1 MGVGSMGGQR
11 QGVDVGQGPRSPTPP
26 GRDRVLWQGRHASLF
41 SGARLA
47 GKRLRSSF
55 RMLLAVGLGI
65 VVAVVLICTV
75 PLYSSL
81 VSNIQLQATINA
93 QPPIARDVEVQ
104 VSGEQFSAD
113 LRQQEDTYVRPIG
126 AQYLTTFTQPGVTN
140 YLTAESMLL
149 AMLNKRTFDLQN
161 RDAPQ
166 IQFEAFDYTQAHA
179 HMRLAAGSAL
189 PQPPQAGA
197 TTPYDALIT
206 QQLADEQGVTI
217 GDTLTAVQFG
227 AHNQKVVVRIV
238 GIWSPLDPEDAFWNG
253 LNFVSGGNPPI
264 YPVLLDRDAFT
275 QATAAIPNLSVTQHW
290 VYYTISTRINTTNM
304 GDVATDIGLLRTH
317 LAASVTPLGVNV
329 AVVGSLDQMIHD
341 VMSQLA
347 LLGLPL
353 YVVVGQVVG
362 LALLFVAAMAG
373 LLVDAQT
380 AEIATLK
387 SRGASGVQLLG
398 SYAAQGLLLGAVAV
412 AAGPWLAALLALALI
427 RLFVPATTVSAA
439 GASNAYLTGLATPST
454 TVGPAVAG
462 ALLGVAAVVAAAQRA
477 ARLDVLAFRREQG
490 RSTRQP
496 FWRRY
501 YLDVVLAVIC
511 ALGYLELGQFGG
523 VQTRQTLGQ
532 ATNSPLLLGAPALL
546 LLAGALLLL
555 RVFPLAAEAGARV
568 AARGRGATGVLAF
581 AQVARSPAGPSR
593 LALLLALGVG
603 LGLFAIT
610 FDASLVRNVT
620 DRAAYQVGA
629 DLRLTQTVS
638 EVPFTDVRIQQRL
651 TAQPG
656 VVGLTSVY
664 RNTVSTTSD
673 EGFNNVAL
681 LAIDPANWEQV
692 AGTTSWRSDY
702 AGASLDSLMA
712 GLRAHQQGESSADRA
727 GKTGAGAA
735 GHPIWAL
742 VSQTFAS
749 SLNVKVGDR
758 FALSLP
764 DSVNTPAFFVV
775 GDIVQDFPTLY
786 PGSEP
791 GGFLVTGLND
801 CLGAIAVASEYSTT
815 QQGPNE
821 YWLKLSTDPARRA
834 ALDSF
839 LAQNRL
845 NGAHLDI
852 NRIDDRRKLEESIAG
867 NPVQAGM
874 RGLLTVGALIAAALA
889 VLGSIVQS
897 ALAARQRVVQFAV
910 LRTLGMLN
918 RQLTGLLLGE
928 QIVVYVFGLLGGTAL
943 GLVLV
948 TATLPYLQFSDT
960 TIDPTK
966 LGVPPY
972 LLALD
977 PVRML
982 QLYAILLVAFA
993 IALLVAAQY
1002 AATAGLGK
1010 TLRLGE
1016 D

>member
-1 MGVGSMGGQR
+1 MPAFVEISQLGKTY
-11 QGVDVGQGPRSPTPP
+11 PTPVGP
-26 GRDRVLWQGRHASLF
+26 SEVVRDFTLHVRQCEFVCIVGHSGCGKSTVLSIVMGLNPPTTGGVVIGGR
-41 SGARLA
+41 
-47 GKRLRSSF
+47 
-55 RMLLAVGLGI
+55 
-65 VVAVVLICTV
+65 
-75 PLYSSL
+75 
-81 VSNIQLQATINA
+81 
-93 QPPIARDVEVQ
+93 E
-104 VSGEQFSAD
+104 VSGPGTDRGVVFQSA
-113 LRQQEDTYVRPIG
+113 T
-126 AQYLTTFTQPGVTN
+126 
-140 YLTAESMLL
+140 LL
-149 AMLNKRTFDLQN
+149 
-161 RDAPQ
+161 P
-166 IQFEAFDYTQAHA
+166 
-179 HMRLAAGSAL
+179 
-189 PQPPQAGA
+189 
-197 TTPYDALIT
+197 
-206 QQLADEQGVTI
+206 
-217 GDTLTAVQFG
+217 
-227 AHNQKVVVRIV
+227 
-238 GIWSPLDPEDAFWNG
+238 W
-253 LNFVSGGNPPI
+253 
-264 YPVLLDRDAFT
+264 
-275 QATAAIPNLSVTQHW
+275 LSVRGNVT
-290 VYYTISTRINTTNM
+290 
-304 GDVATDIGLLRTH
+304 
-317 LAASVTPLGVNV
+317 LA
-329 AVVGSLDQMIHD
+329 LDQVRSD
-341 VMSQLA
+341 L
-347 LLGLPL
+347 
-353 YVVVGQVVG
+353 VV
-362 LALLFVAAMAG
+362 
-373 LLVDAQT
+373 
-380 AEIATLK
+380 
-387 SRGASGVQLLG
+387 
-398 SYAAQGLLLGAVAV
+398 
-412 AAGPWLAALLALALI
+412 
-427 RLFVPATTVSAA
+427 
-439 GASNAYLTGLATPST
+439 
-454 TVGPAVAG
+454 
-462 ALLGVAAVVAAAQRA
+462 AAQRA

-511 ALGYLELGQFGG
+511 ALGYLELRQFGG

-532 ATNSPLLLGAPALL
+532 TTSSPLLLGAPALL

-581 AQVARSPAGPSR
+581 AQVARSPASPSR

-603 LGLFAIT
+603 LGLFAVT
-610 FDASLVRNVT
+610 FNASLVRNVT

-629 DLRLTQTVS
+629 DLRLTQNFS
-638 EVPFTDVRIQQRL
+638 EVPREDMRIQRQI

-656 VVGLTSVY
+656 VVGLTAVY

-673 EGFNNVAL
+673 EGFSNVAL
-681 LAIDPANWEQV
+681 LAIDPASWEHV

-702 AGASLDSLMA
+702 AGASLDALVA
-712 GLRAHQQGESSADRA
+712 ELRAHQQGDSSADRA

-735 GHPIWAL
+735 GHPVWAL

-764 DSVNTPAFFVV
+764 DSINTPAFFVV

-821 YWLKLSTDPARRA
+821 YWLKLSTNPAHRA
-834 ALDSF
+834 ALDTF
-839 LAQNRL
+839 LAQDSSQ
-845 NGAHLDI
+845 LDI
-852 NRIDDRRKLEESIAG
+852 AHVDDRRQLEDSIAS

-874 RGLLTVGALIAAALA
+874 RGLLTVGALIAATLA

-928 QIVVYVFGLLGGTAL
+928 QIVVYVFGLLGGTVL

-982 QLYAILLVAFA
+982 QLYAILLVAFV